1 MANLN
6 YRTTRKYKCPYCDYR
21 STRSELV
28 DHVDDMHSDLLPEG
42 YTAARAVYDFING
55 KNYGIC
61 MICKSK
67 VYDWNDKISRYYN
80 LCKNPAC
87 KAKVRERALSNHIK
101 VHNKPTLLNDPEQQ
115 EKMLAN
121 RKISGTYT
129 FTDGGKVTYTGS
141 YEKKALEFI
150 DKVLEIPSK
159 DIQAPGPVL
168 EYEFEGTKHLWIT
181 DIYYI
186 PGNLLI
192 EVKDGGSNPNNR
204 SMDSYRAKQ
213 VAKETMVTDIGIF
226 NYIRLTNND
235 FAQLLAVFADMKNKA
250 LLEENP
256 KATIHINEEVGGLPL
271 HRPPEAY
278 IVPYGMN
285 NVFDGF
291 AYSDSEDDMVIYP
304 TDEGYAMMHPTE
316 FEKTF
321 NTGPR
326 MYYTGTDIKERIS
339 IVRENIKNNSA
350 TKSGAISLAE
360 YLIGRTMASYKDV
373 FLCES
378 FRYYSRSLENMI
390 VQMRENAI
398 TVGVEN
404 LAFQDK
410 NVVEVVDSVFICRS
424 DKGIYATTPQDFYM
438 ASSYYTDIEDLK
450 NSGVIKLMNDFY
462 RSNHIRNGGGH

>member
-1 MANLN
+1 MANTN
-6 YRTTRKYKCPYCDYR
+6 YKTIRKYKCPYCDFR
-21 STRSELV
+21 AARNELV
-28 DHVDDMHSDLLPEG
+28 DHVNDKHEELIPEG

-61 MICKSK
+61 MICKTK
-67 VYDWNDKISRYYN
+67 VYDWNDKINRYYN

-87 KAKVRERALSNHIK
+87 KAKVRERALKNHIK

-129 FTDGGKVTYTGS
+129 FTDGGKVTYTGT

-168 EYEFEGTKHLWIT
+168 EYEFEGAKHLWIT

-204 SMDSYRAKQ
+204 SMESYRAKQ
-213 VAKETMVTDIGIF
+213 VAKETMVTDLGTF
-226 NYIRLTNND
+226 NYIRLTNNN
-235 FAQLLAVFADMKNKA
+235 FAQLLSVFADMKNEA
-250 LLEENP
+250 LTNENP
-256 KATIHINEEVGGLPL
+256 KATIHINEEVGGLPP

-278 IVPYGMN
+278 IVPFGMN

-291 AYSDSEDDMVIYP
+291 AYADSEDDDVVYP
-304 TDEGYAMMHPTE
+304 TSEGFVKMHPAE

-326 MYYTGTDIKERIS
+326 MYYNGSDKHERIAS
-339 IVRENIKNNSA
+339 VRENLNKISVPTNS
-350 TKSGAISLAE
+350 ICLAE
-360 YLIGRTMASYKDV
+360 WLLGRKLTNYQDV
-373 FLCES
+373 FLCEN
-378 FRYYSRSLENMI
+378 FNYFSRKLENMI
-390 VQMRENAI
+390 VEMRENAI
-398 TVGVEN
+398 VTGAEN
-404 LAFQDK
+404 LAFQNK
-410 NVVEVVDSVFICRS
+410 NVIEVVDNVFICKS
-424 DKGIYATTPQDFYM
+424 DKGIYATTPTDFYL
-438 ASSYYTDIEDLK
+438 ASKYYTDIEDLK
-450 NSGVIKLMNDFY
+450 NSGIIKIMNDFY
-462 RSNHIRNGGGH
+462 KSNKMNNGGAQ

>member
-1 MANLN
+1 MANTN
-6 YRTTRKYKCPYCDYR
+6 YRTTRKYKCPYCNFKD
-21 STRSELV
+21 TRSELV
-28 DHVDDMHSDLLPEG
+28 DHVELKHADLLPEG

-61 MICKSK
+61 MICKGK
-67 VYDWNDKISRYYN
+67 VYEWNDKINRYYN

-129 FTDGGKVTYTGS
+129 FTDGGKVTYTGT

-204 SMDSYRAKQ
+204 SMESYRAKQ
-213 VAKETMVTDIGIF
+213 VAKETMVTDLGTF

-235 FAQLLAVFADMKNKA
+235 FAQLLAVFADMKNEA
-250 LLEENP
+250 LTNENP
-256 KATIHINEEVGGLPL
+256 KATIHINEEVGGLPP

-291 AYSDSEDDMVIYP
+291 AYSDSEDDEVIYP
-304 TDEGYAMMHPTE
+304 TDEGYAKMHPTE
-316 FEKTF
+316 FEKAFTV
-321 NTGPR
+321 GPR
-326 MYYTGTDIKERIS
+326 MYYTGKDIQERIS
-339 IVRENIKNNSA
+339 VVREHLNKNTPSKN
-350 TKSGAISLAE
+350 KSISLAE
-360 YLIGRTMASYKDV
+360 WLIGTDMASYQDV
-373 FLCES
+373 FLCEN
-378 FRYYSRSLENMI
+378 FRYFSRKLENMI
-390 VQMRENAI
+390 VQMREDAI
-398 TVGVEN
+398 RTGVEN

-410 NVVEVVDSVFICRS
+410 NVIEVVDNVFICKS
-424 DKGIYATTPQDFYM
+424 DKGIYATTPTDFYL
-438 ASSYYTDIEDLK
+438 ASPYYTDIEDLK
-450 NSGVIKLMNDFY
+450 NSGIIKVMNDFY
-462 RSNHIRNGGGH
+462 RSNKMHNGGTH

>member
-1 MANLN
+1 MANMN

-28 DHVDDMHSDLLPEG
+28 DHVDDVHSNLLPEG

-61 MICKSK
+61 MICKNK
-67 VYDWNDKISRYYN
+67 VYDWNDKINRYYN
-80 LCKNPAC
+80 LCKNPIC

-204 SMDSYRAKQ
+204 SMESYRAKQ
-213 VAKETMVTDIGIF
+213 VAKEIMVTDIGIF

-235 FAQLLAVFADMKNKA
+235 FSQLLAVFADMKNKA

-256 KATIHINEEVGGLPL
+256 KATIHINEEVGGLPP

-291 AYSDSEDDMVIYP
+291 AYSDSEADEVIYP
-304 TDEGYAMMHPTE
+304 TDEGYTTMHPTE

-321 NTGPR
+321 TVGPR
-326 MYYTGTDIKERIS
+326 LYYTGHDIKERIS
-339 IVRENIKNNSA
+339 AVRECIKNGLNA
-350 TKSGAISLAE
+350 RNNISLAE
-360 YLIGRTMASYKDV
+360 HLIGKHITTFKDI
-373 FLCES
+373 FLYEN
-378 FRYYSRSLENMI
+378 FRYYSRNLESKI
-390 VQMRENAI
+390 VQMMENAI
-398 TVGVEN
+398 TVGVDN
-404 LAFQDK
+404 IAFQDK
-410 NVVEVVDSVFICRS
+410 NVIEVSDNVFICKS
-424 DKGIYATTPQDFYM
+424 DKGIYATTPHDFYM
-438 ASSYYTDIEDLK
+438 ASDYYSDIEDLK
-450 NSGVIKLMNDFY
+450 KSGVIKLMNDFY
-462 RSNHIRNGGGH
+462 RSNKIRNGGTH